1 MKKFLVLF
9 ALFIVPIVAYL
20 FFASG
25 VNNFAKLPV
34 ITEKVNNV
42 GGWKSLSGESVTF
55 NQKISMLGFIGSHPE
70 SNKLMLFNLNEKIYK
85 RFYGFQDFQ
94 MVMILPE
101 GKEAEAETLRK
112 QIGMLSDT
120 EKWQFVFAPED
131 KINSLF
137 SSLQTTYH
145 LDSNLGSSHVFIIDR
160 NVALRGRKDDSN
172 TEIVYGYDAAS
183 VAEIQNKMLDDVKV
197 ILAEYRLALKKYN
210 SNRQK

>member
-25 VNNFAKLPV
+25 INHFAKLPV
-34 ITEKVNNV
+34 ITEKVNTIE
-42 GGWKSLSGESVTF
+42 GWKNLSGKPVTF
-55 NQKISMLGFIGSHPE
+55 RQKITILGFLGSHPE

-101 GKEAEAETLRK
+101 GKEAEAELIRK

-120 EKWQFVFAPED
+120 EKWQFVFASED

-137 SSLQTTYH
+137 SSLKTSYQ
-145 LDSNLGSSHVFIIDR
+145 LGSNLESSFVFIIDK
-160 NVALRGRKDDSN
+160 NEALRGRKDDS
-172 TEIVYGYDAAS
+172 EADIVYGYDAAS

-210 SNRQK
+210 SATQK

>member
-25 VNNFAKLPV
+25 INNFAKLPV

-42 GGWKSLSGESVTF
+42 EGWKSLSGEPVSF
-55 NQKISMLGFIGSHPE
+55 NQKITVLGFIGSHPE
-70 SNKLMLFNLNEKIYK
+70 SNKLMVFNIHEKIYK

-94 MVMILPE
+94 MVMVLPE
-101 GKEAEAETLRK
+101 GKEAEAENLRN
-112 QIGMLSDT
+112 QIGMLSDVG
-120 EKWQFVFAPED
+120 KWRFVFAPED
-131 KINSLF
+131 TINSLF
-137 SSLQTTYH
+137 SSLQTTYR
-145 LDSNLGSSHVFIIDR
+145 LDSNLGSSYVFIIDK
-160 NVALRGRKDDSN
+160 NEALRGRKDNSG